1 MFKDEKTTGDKEKSV
16 PLITKTNGT
25 SAIANLTAA
34 IRKAEAEQAQSESD
48 SSTTGKKD
56 SLSIEKKGLLKR
68 ELTVESKKSSR
79 SGKSSNQL
87 DDFDEPPESIIPTKG
102 QTGAKLDRLYEDFD
116 LKYTSG
122 RRYCGVYLPTLGTAF
137 DPSPAEELYQRYV
150 FRERLGS
157 VLTTAIIELIMRIVA
172 FILVLSVSRQWD
184 HASCWILIFT
194 SLMDT
199 GNTLARVL
207 DVIRSVCNF

>member
-1 MFKDEKTTGDKEKSV
+1 M
-16 PLITKTNGT
+16 PITDISTVGGT
-25 SAIANLTAA
+25 
-34 IRKAEAEQAQSESD
+34 
-48 SSTTGKKD
+48 KKD

-68 ELTVESKKSSR
+68 ELTLESKKSSR
-79 SGKSSNQL
+79 SGKSSNQI

-102 QTGAKLDRLYEDFD
+102 QTGVKLEKLYEDFD

-137 DPSPAEELYQRYV
+137 DPKSAEDLYQRYV

-157 VLTTAIIELIMRIVA
+157 VLTSAIIELIMRIVA
-172 FILVLSVSRQWD
+172 FILVLSVSRSWD
-184 HASCWILIFT
+184 HASCWILILT

-199 GNTLARVL
+199 GKLFFISFFYPGFN
-207 DVIRSVCNF
+207 S

>member
-1 MFKDEKTTGDKEKSV
+1 MRTDCFVKDENTNGDKEKNV

-34 IRKAEAEQAQSESD
+34 IRKAEAEQGSESD
-48 SSTTGKKD
+48 TSTVGKKD

-79 SGKSSNQL
+79 SGKSSNPW

-122 RRYCGVYLPTLGTAF
+122 RRYCGVYLPTLGTSF

-157 VLTTAIIELIMRIVA
+157 VLTTAIIELVMRIVA

-199 GNTLARVL
+199 GTMTFQTV
-207 DVIRSVCNF
+207 